1 MKSLPTSYTA
11 ARKWGIILLL
21 ALASLGAALLSM
33 SFGSTQ
39 VPFSEILT
47 ALMGGE
53 TQAYNIVVY
62 ARLPRTLAALL
73 CGSALAVGGVII
85 QGVLTGR
92 RKHSVRAGPNII
104 GVNAGAGLG
113 AVLCAALIPTSMTA
127 VPVAAFLGA
136 LGACM
141 LVYTLARRTGASRI
155 TLVLAGVAISS
166 MLSAAIDAV
175 SILFPEAALGAG
187 SFMVGRLSGVTVAA
201 LKVPALLS
209 LLAGAGAFAMSYE
222 LDLLTLGD
230 EVAQSL
236 GLSAR
241 AARNL
246 LLTLAAVLCGAAVSF
261 AGLVGFVGLLV
272 PHAARFLVGG
282 EHKYLLAAS
291 LFLGAALVTV
301 CDLAARVLFVPF
313 ELPVGIL
320 LSLMGGPFFLWLL
333 FRQRGGRRT

>member
-85 QGVLTGR
+85 QGVLGNPL
-92 RKHSVRAGPNII
+92 AGPNII

-113 AVLCAALIPTSMTA
+113 AVLCTALIPTSMTA

-187 SFMVGRLSGVTVAA
+187 SFRVGRLSGVTVAA

-246 LLTLAAVLCGAAVSF
+246 CLPWRRCC
-261 AGLVGFVGLLV
+261 
-272 PHAARFLVGG
+272 AAR
-282 EHKYLLAAS
+282 
-291 LFLGAALVTV
+291 
-301 CDLAARVLFVPF
+301 R
-313 ELPVGIL
+313 
-320 LSLMGGPFFLWLL
+320 
-333 FRQRGGRRT
+333 

>member
-1 MKSLPTSYTA
+1 MDWQDRYRRKLATPQQAVRRIRSHSRIAVGHAAGEPLSLIEALIQQRGRYRDVELLHMETPGPA
-11 ARKWGIILLL
+11 GCARPGME
-21 ALASLGAALLSM
+21 AHFRHNAVFVGD
-33 SFGSTQ
+33 G
-39 VPFSEILT
+39 LT
-47 ALMGGE
+47 A
-53 TQAYNIVVY
+53 Q
-62 ARLPRTLAALL
+62 
-73 CGSALAVGGVII
+73 
-85 QGVLTGR
+85 
-92 RKHSVRAGPNII
+92 
-104 GVNAGAGLG
+104 
-113 AVLCAALIPTSMTA
+113 
-127 VPVAAFLGA
+127 
-136 LGACM
+136 
-141 LVYTLARRTGASRI
+141 
-155 TLVLAGVAISS
+155 
-166 MLSAAIDAV
+166 
-175 SILFPEAALGAG
+175 
-187 SFMVGRLSGVTVAA
+187 
-201 LKVPALLS
+201 
-209 LLAGAGAFAMSYE
+209 LAGAGAFAMSYE

>member
-85 QGVLTGR
+85 QGVLGNPL
-92 RKHSVRAGPNII
+92 AGPNII

-136 LGACM
+136 

>member
-85 QGVLTGR
+85 QGVLGNPL
-92 RKHSVRAGPNII
+92 AGPNII

-209 LLAGAGAFAMSYE
+209 LR
-222 LDLLTLGD
+222 D

-313 ELPVGIL
+313 ELPVGTL

>member
-85 QGVLTGR
+85 QGVLGNPL
-92 RKHSVRAGPNII
+92 AGPNII

-222 LDLLTLGD
+222 LDLLTP
-230 EVAQSL
+230 VSYTH
-236 GLSAR
+236 
-241 AARNL
+241 
-246 LLTLAAVLCGAAVSF
+246 LTLPTKWSV
-261 AGLVGFVGLLV
+261 
-272 PHAARFLVGG
+272 
-282 EHKYLLAAS
+282 
-291 LFLGAALVTV
+291 
-301 CDLAARVLFVPF
+301 
-313 ELPVGIL
+313 
-320 LSLMGGPFFLWLL
+320 
-333 FRQRGGRRT
+333 

>member
-85 QGVLTGR
+85 QGVLGNPL
-92 RKHSVRAGPNII
+92 AGPNII

-155 TLVLAGVAISS
+155 TLVLAGDGPLLEPTKAQVQELGLEDCVKFIGFRKDIKNLYKGSDLYVNSSRHEALSFLIIEAMAAGLPVIATDMGGNSDIVNDEAGCGMLVEYDNPDSMAVA
-166 MLSAAIDAV
+166 MKCFLED
-175 SILFPEAALGAG
+175 P
-187 SFMVGRLSGVTVAA
+187 
-201 LKVPALLS
+201 
-209 LLAGAGAFAMSYE
+209 AFAARCRENARRTIEDKFEIHKM
-222 LDLLTLGD
+222 
-230 EVAQSL
+230 
-236 GLSAR
+236 AR
-241 AARNL
+241 A
-246 LLTLAAVLCGAAVSF
+246 TYGVY
-261 AGLVGFVGLLV
+261 
-272 PHAARFLVGG
+272 
-282 EHKYLLAAS
+282 EK
-291 LFLGAALVTV
+291 ALH
-301 CDLAARVLFVPF
+301 D
-313 ELPVGIL
+313 
-320 LSLMGGPFFLWLL
+320 
-333 FRQRGGRRT
+333 

>member
-73 CGSALAVGGVII
+73 CGSALAVGI
-85 QGVLTGR
+85 QGVLGNPL
-92 RKHSVRAGPNII
+92 AGPNII

-272 PHAARFLVGG
+272 PHAARFLVGTR
-282 EHKYLLAAS
+282 HRDLILVS
-291 LFLGAALVTV
+291 MLLGALLVTV
-301 CDLAARVLFVPF
+301 CDLLGRVIFAPF

-320 LSLMGGPFFLWLL
+320 LSLLGGPFFLWLL
-333 FRQRGGRRT
+333 FRQRGGRRL

>member
-1 MKSLPTSYTA
+1 
-11 ARKWGIILLL
+11 
-21 ALASLGAALLSM
+21 
-33 SFGSTQ
+33 
-39 VPFSEILT
+39 
-47 ALMGGE
+47 
-53 TQAYNIVVY
+53 
-62 ARLPRTLAALL
+62 
-73 CGSALAVGGVII
+73 
-85 QGVLTGR
+85 
-92 RKHSVRAGPNII
+92 
-104 GVNAGAGLG
+104 
-113 AVLCAALIPTSMTA
+113 
-127 VPVAAFLGA
+127 
-136 LGACM
+136 
-141 LVYTLARRTGASRI
+141 
-155 TLVLAGVAISS
+155 
-166 MLSAAIDAV
+166 
-175 SILFPEAALGAG
+175 
-187 SFMVGRLSGVTVAA
+187 MVGRLSGVTVAA

-282 EHKYLLAAS
+282 EHKYLLVAS